1 MQLAIVLFPLC
12 LTKGNVLF
20 GHFPSVFVFTFYC
33 KLLNKVPLL
42 ILKNSVFRFSHQG
55 KNKPFRA
62 SQGDRALSS
71 NPRLRCCF
79 YVDDQTSWCWGHKPQ
94 YVDMGFFTWGPEM
107 PYGLQGIKE
116 NPSYC
121 KQHTCIFFPSDPS
134 ERLHITAHDVYPSWS
149 YLKGLSTFLG
159 GSAVVVPILFV
170 AFGFNISTYMWSL
183 YIFHTHKIYLN
194 Q

>member
-1 MQLAIVLFPLC
+1 MCYL
-12 LTKGNVLF
+12 

-33 KLLNKVPLL
+33 KLLNKVPFL

-62 SQGDRALSS
+62 SQGDREPCPPIPDSGAASMWMI
-71 NPRLRCCF
+71 RLTD
-79 YVDDQTSWCWGHKPQ
+79 VEGTNLNMLIW
-94 YVDMGFFTWGPEM
+94 GFFTWGPEI

-149 YLKGLSTFLG
+149 YLKGLITFLG
-159 GSAVVVPILFV
+159 GSAVVTSILFV
-170 AFGFNISTYMWSL
+170 AFGFNISTYM
-183 YIFHTHKIYLN
+183 
-194 Q
+194 